1 MAHDTNPQGRRDQQ
15 QPFFWTKKD
24 KRTEQ
29 KCAKNVLKWPRW
41 SKGKGHNAT
50 LCFSWAL
57 CSLSKN
63 EPIYLVYICITFSLE
78 IMYIG
83 ILLPKLFW
91 PTVRKIVLVIEKNF
105 WNLRLKAENLQI
117 FEITRTI
124 YSNGERSEQFFVTE
138 CYLFLKVS
146 HI

>member
-57 CSLSKN
+57 CSLSKK

-78 IMYIG
+78 IMY
-83 ILLPKLFW
+83 
-91 PTVRKIVLVIEKNF
+91 VRGFTN
-105 WNLRLKAENLQI
+105 
-117 FEITRTI
+117 FEITVACGLKFHWYLRTLSLKFQKARTKI
-124 YSNGERSEQFFVTE
+124 EVLNLMSSNTPETVDFTPPW
-138 CYLFLKVS
+138 Y
-146 HI
+146 